1 MKGFSLIELLVVMG
15 IVAIFAGVM
24 ITALNP
30 VGILLKGRN
39 SRRTADVNTLMNAVK
54 ERMADYL
61 GVYSCSIGPLPTSA
75 TVMASAGGYN
85 IAPCIYPDYIPSIPF
100 DPSTGTYA
108 STSSYNTGYTIVQ
121 NASSGLV
128 TISAPDT
135 EPKASATVPVSVT
148 R

>member
-1 MKGFSLIELLVVMG
+1 MA
-15 IVAIFAGVM
+15 IVAVFAGVV

-30 VGILLKGRN
+30 VGLLSKGRN
-39 SRRTADVNTLMNAVK
+39 SRRIADVNTLMNAVK

-61 GVYSCSIGPLPTSA
+61 GVYSCAVGPLPTSA
-75 TVMASAGGYN
+75 TVIASAGGYN
-85 IAPCIYPDYIPSIPF
+85 IAPCIYPDYIPAIPF
-100 DPSTGTYA
+100 DPSTGTFT

-135 EPKASATVPVSVT
+135 EPRVSSTVPVSVT